1 MIKKLSIGQ
10 MAKLNQISIQALRL
24 YDDMDILKPIEV
36 NQQTGY
42 RYYDMKQSAQLDM
55 IQYMKAT
62 GMTLKEIKDVFDYRD
77 LSQLNQ
83 ILHKHLKSINQQIDD
98 LYMQKK
104 AVKRMIDSYNRYLK
118 SPEDGTITLEYIED
132 RKIYSSMTDIN
143 FYDYGLEIYENIL
156 KDLKKDMIQHGIS
169 EVYYYNAGTTIFQDN
184 FIHKKYISNEIF
196 VFVDQD
202 CSSQYLQIL
211 PASMYACMYCDDFDK
226 EKKYIQT
233 LYQYILQKD
242 WIICGDYICE
252 VLTELPITKSHKREM
267 FLRLQVPISFV
278 KK

>member
-1 MIKKLSIGQ
+1 MKKLSIGQ
-10 MAKLNQISIQALRL
+10 MAKLNQLSVQALRL
-24 YDDMDILKPIEV
+24 YDELDILKPIEV
-36 NQQTGY
+36 NQGTGY
-42 RYYDMKQSAQLDM
+42 RYYDVKQSAQLDM

-62 GMTLKEIKDVFDYRD
+62 GMTLKEIKDVFDHRD
-77 LSQLNQ
+77 FSKLNGV
-83 ILHKHLKSINQQIDD
+83 LHEHLKMIDQQIDD

-143 FYDYGLEIYENIL
+143 FYDYGIEVYENIL
-156 KDLKKDMIQHGIS
+156 KDLKRDMIEQGIS
-169 EVYYYNAGTTIFQDN
+169 EIYYYNAGTTIFKDD
-184 FIHKKYISNEIF
+184 FINQKYISNEIF

-202 CSSQYLQIL
+202 CSSQYLQLL

-226 EKKYIQT
+226 EKKYIQE
-233 LYQYILQKD
+233 LYQYIFKKG
-242 WIICGDYICE
+242 WKICGDYICE
-252 VLTELPITKSHKREM
+252 VLTELPITKSNKREM
-267 FLRLQVPISFV
+267 FLRLQVPITFV